1 MIVEDRYLLFEQ
13 RVKQANKILKE
24 RYKHFTK
31 EIEEKYKIKMNII
44 ENDYNEIVAMNE
56 RLTQTILKFNVS
68 KIKW

>member
-1 MIVEDRYLLFEQ
+1 
-13 RVKQANKILKE
+13 
-24 RYKHFTK
+24 
-31 EIEEKYKIKMNII
+31 MNII